1 MLWIGIIPILLTH
14 APSCL
19 ASPENTKEAEPT
31 LTRMVQEANAPQPL
45 GERLP
50 SSDWED
56 FRLTARHVGSRF
68 AHPGGRD
75 LMLFAGIVAGS
86 AWLQHNKLELA
97 TDAQELR
104 TPERDRFAGTVRP
117 LGEAAV
123 PVAALSTW
131 LIGKMTGQERM
142 RQAGLILTE
151 SATFTVAATEL
162 LQFVFSEQRP
172 ADGGD
177 LRYFRPG
184 GHGVSG
190 HTSIVA
196 SLSVPLDRMFFR
208 LKPGEPGGVRF
219 GKLLGKT
226 LVYAAP
232 IATGWSRVNDDK
244 HYAWNVVAGLGVGF
258 MMGDFVMSA
267 HEPADDA
274 APSARP
280 WRIVPIT
287 GDRGG
292 VGVGVAFTP

>member
-1 MLWIGIIPILLTH
+1 MTPILLTH

-19 ASPENTKEAEPT
+19 AAPATDGSEPT
-31 LTRMVQEANAPQPL
+31 LTRLVQEANLPHPP
-45 GERLP
+45 GDRLP

-56 FRLTARHVGSRF
+56 FRLTARHLGRRI
-68 AHPGGRD
+68 AHPSARD
-75 LMLFAGIVAGS
+75 LMLFTGIAASS
-86 AWLQHNKLELA
+86 AWLQHSKLEMA

-104 TPERDRFAGTVRP
+104 TPQRDRFAGAVRP

-123 PVAALSTW
+123 PVAVLSTW
-131 LIGKMTGQERM
+131 LIGKMTGHDRM

-162 LQFVFSEQRP
+162 LQFVFSEERP

-177 LRYFRPG
+177 LHYFRGG

-219 GKLLGKT
+219 GKILGKT

-267 HEPADDA
+267 HEPSDDDI
-274 APSARP
+274 PARS
-280 WRIVPIT
+280 WRIVPLT

-292 VGVGVAFTP
+292 VGVGVAWTP